1 MSSPSLL
8 DIARF
13 REMNSDMFEKDTPA
27 IKQKG
32 TKIKEDDM
40 FKRKLR
46 RLLTLLMKYETESK
60 DTNQKDIQA
69 MIHLLREVIPHM
81 QKQER
86 VHLEKV
92 YKELDMGDNKK
103 K

>member
-1 MSSPSLL
+1 MSSSSLL

-13 REMNSDMFEKDTPA
+13 REINSELFENGGKTS
-27 IKQKG
+27 
-32 TKIKEDDM
+32 KEKEKSADV

-46 RLLTLLMKYETESK
+46 RLMNLLVKYEAEEHEA
-60 DTNQKDIQA
+60 NQKDIQT

-86 VHLEKV
+86 THLEKV
-92 YKELDMGDNKK
+92 YKHLGTEKDK
-103 K
+103 